1 MLGVELEDP
10 SLPRKRIL
18 DHLSQ
23 DSSPKTHEQHLRRK
37 PRLILQPSI
46 VNAWLQADQHAEQP
60 GSADSAGRENK
71 GGTPEKKCDVVAAT
85 STYLFLCTYRH
96 IYICMYMYMYLYMST
111 CMYVSERPKVETPI
125 PQSLGLRA
133 QFRAHHL
140 QRLKPAYSEP
150 QRVGT

>member
-71 GGTPEKKCDVVAAT
+71 GGTPEKKCDVVAART
-85 STYLFLCTYRH
+85 TYLFLCTYRH
-96 IYICMYMYMYLYMST
+96 IYIYMYV
-111 CMYVSERPKVETPI
+111 YVHVPVYVYVHVCIRKAESRNPNPSK
-125 PQSLGLRA
+125 
-133 QFRAHHL
+133 FRL
-140 QRLKPAYSEP
+140 EGS
-150 QRVGT
+150 V